1 MNRFQVRVGG
11 AAALVLL
18 AWLLGCGRTDH
29 HDEPVE
35 VGGDAGGGGAA
46 AGQGGGVAGG
56 VVAFGGAG
64 GLQLAG
70 FPPAM
75 GGTGGEYIAQPLED
89 TVLCDNVFERVARLP
104 DEPLSFTATF
114 DGEPVEVQSSS
125 MPGALPVFGVF
136 RFGRSHVEALS
147 FDFEFPGHSG
157 AVYLSAVE
165 CGLGGNILKRQ
176 DGQVVAS
183 FSLASGTLSSRTS
196 SVDGFVGVSRG
207 TLYSE
212 WSNEAGEKHI
222 LEASFLLHAPMSD
235 ARAEQL

>member
-1 MNRFQVRVGG
+1 LQLRGG
-11 AAALVLL
+11 EGTALVLA
-18 AWLLGCGRTDH
+18 AWLLGCGRTNH
-29 HDEPVE
+29 HDEPAE
-35 VGGDAGGGGAA
+35 VGGHAGQGGVD

-70 FPPAM
+70 FPPVM

-89 TVLCDNVFERVARLP
+89 TALCDNVFERVARLP

-125 MPGALPVFGVF
+125 LPVFGVF

-147 FDFEFPGHSG
+147 FDFEFAEHSG
-157 AVYLSAVE
+157 AIYLSAVE
-165 CGLGGNILKRQ
+165 CGLGGNMLKRQ

-207 TLYSE
+207 TLHSE
-212 WSNEAGEKHI
+212 WSNEAGEKHV
-222 LEASFLLHAPMSD
+222 LEASFFLHAPMSD
-235 ARAEQL
+235 ARAQQQP